1 MRFEKWAPFAV
12 VALGA
17 CDILDPTE
25 PGYLVPPTVAE
36 DSSLPAIEMNG
47 SRFHIQTF
55 GDPANPVIIFL
66 HGGPGGDHRSLLR
79 MGERHDGYS
88 LADEY
93 FLVYWDQRGAGLSAR
108 HDKDVLILS
117 CTGIPSISRARS
129 RPCSGALRTR
139 STAASTLAW
148 TSLGHWVP
156 IVQDGSR
163 LSSSASTRRSSRT

>member
-55 GDPANPVIIFL
+55 GDPASPVIIFL

-108 HDKDVLILS
+108 HDKDVLILDVYMEDLKS
-117 CTGIPSISRARS
+117 LVDRYAPGRAVFLIGKS
-129 RPCSGALRTR
+129 WGGMFATQFINEYP
-139 STAASTLAW
+139 TAW
-148 TSLGHWVP
+148 P
-156 IVQDGSR
+156 EQY
-163 LSSSASTRRSSRT
+163 